1 MFIHLRNPE
10 FWLTPKNLESPHA
23 SLLSKNTVCHLSSAS
38 PRSNEK
44 STVSHKRGADRARF
58 LCLQAPTGL
67 GGWKSVAYQEKQLH
81 ACCFRRALLS
91 CIAKL
96 LLAPQNK
103 LAWKMLFGCLSP
115 VGFALVSNLCWVHH
129 LKMPRFKGIYPA
141 FGRHCKNG
149 PRDMPKIGRT
159 EKNPRPNNHHPKGR
173 FPATRP
179 GLAAAYMVFPNKFH
193 GRREAM
199 LIHWQICAVDS
210 WYIWWE
216 CQANIEIPHLFVM

>member
-1 MFIHLRNPE
+1 MHCCY
-10 FWLTPKNLESPHA
+10 
-23 SLLSKNTVCHLSSAS
+23 LLSTVCHLSAS
-38 PRSNEK
+38 PRSNEIC
-44 STVSHKRGADRARF
+44 TVSHKGGADRARF
-58 LCLQAPTGL
+58 LCLQTPNRLSQPTGGVGKL
-67 GGWKSVAYQEKQLH
+67 LPTKRIH

-103 LAWKMLFGCLSP
+103 VAVARLEKWSSVVCL
-115 VGFALVSNLCWVHH
+115 LLDLLWCQTNSNLCWVHH

-159 EKNPRPNNHHPKGR
+159 EKNTPNNHHSQGR

-216 CQANIEIPHLFVM
+216 CLANIQIPHLFLI